1 MSDDLISLGGESAAE
16 DNAELMSNEQIQR
29 ITSLVQQQIRL
40 EEETSEQAKLE
51 VEDLA
56 LEEDE
61 QPESRS
67 HHQPKEL
74 PTHPPVNRGAET
86 RAGPPIPAKA
96 AAAVPQASNDG
107 TLLPPMFD
115 GIDLDDDDDDNAFGL
130 ASSSS
135 TL

>member
-1 MSDDLISLGGESAAE
+1 LSDDLISLGGESAAE

-29 ITSLVQQQIRL
+29 ITSLVQQHIRL

-61 QPESRS
+61 QPESRL
-67 HHQPKEL
+67 HQPN
-74 PTHPPVNRGAET
+74 PPVNGGAET
-86 RAGPPIPAKA
+86 RAAPPIPAKA
-96 AAAVPQASNDG
+96 AAAVPQASNG
-107 TLLPPMFD
+107 RTLLSPMLD
-115 GIDLDDDDDDNAFGL
+115 GINLDDDDDDNDFGF

-135 TL
+135 TLL